1 MHDSH
6 AYFYTKDLVALYIE
20 DDAALSNV
28 AYPIFDALFKTV
40 YFFGNSKQAYS
51 FWLENYESIDI
62 IFTDIVMPE
71 MSGIELCKK
80 VLHFVPYQKIV
91 VVSAD
96 FHNELLLE
104 LVNVGISA
112 FIRQPVD
119 IDLVDGVLSKVGKMV
134 VERKELLAYQKKL
147 EDGYGVAP
155 LEQATTHPQTPPPRI
170 EPQPMQPKLEPII
183 SQPPQEAPPKPRV
196 KPTKQIIHEQYS
208 LEDTAEMREIIDDI
222 DYLLIKLFEHGK
234 MVEEFEP
241 YMIKLISCYTNYAMI
256 LKSYPSFEFLSTKL
270 SELSLVL
277 NDILVPN
284 SLENIS
290 FVAEILESMTHSF
303 VLFHRHIIE
312 EKLYAPNFYDASLA
326 NDIDFIIAT
335 IRPSKSLPSEE
346 VLVEF
351 F

>member
-6 AYFYTKDLVALYIE
+6 AYFYTKDLAALYIE
-20 DDAALSNV
+20 DDATLSNV

-96 FHNELLLE
+96 FHNDLLLE
-104 LVNVGISA
+104 LVNLGISA

-147 EDGYGVAP
+147 EDGYGVSP
-155 LEQATTHPQTPPPRI
+155 LSQTTVH
-170 EPQPMQPKLEPII
+170 EEI
-183 SQPPQEAPPKPRV
+183 SAPPNTPTTSKHRV
-196 KPTKQIIHEQYS
+196 KPTLQVIHEHYTP
-208 LEDTAEMREIIDDI
+208 EDTAEMREIIDDI
-222 DYLLIKLFEHGK
+222 DYLLIKLFEHGQ
-234 MVEEFEP
+234 MVEAFEP
-241 YMIKLISCYTNYAMI
+241 YMIKLISCYANYAII
-256 LKSYPSFEFLSTKL
+256 LKAYPSFEFLSTKL
-270 SELSLVL
+270 SELSSVL